1 MTICSVRMAD
11 SEGLRYWVGQNV
23 QIQMNFLANLI
34 GRGMLREDVKKYL
47 IGHGWS
53 ELKKARQELCHY

>member
-1 MTICSVRMAD
+1 MAD

-34 GRGMLREDVKKYL
+34 GRGVLREDVKKYL